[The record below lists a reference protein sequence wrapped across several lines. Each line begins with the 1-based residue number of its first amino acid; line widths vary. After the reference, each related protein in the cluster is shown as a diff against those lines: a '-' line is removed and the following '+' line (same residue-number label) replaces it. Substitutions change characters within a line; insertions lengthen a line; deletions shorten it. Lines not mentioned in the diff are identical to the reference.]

1 MMVHS
6 WRGTVGVIKPTYRV
20 GSLES
25 FIRLLPDGVG
35 VLPLYLNVRRGTEK
49 EFLDTMD
56 AIREKVAELAEA
68 GVDLIHP
75 EGAPPFM
82 LHGFDGEAQIV
93 AEMQAE
99 HRRPVYTSG
108 MTHVEA
114 LRALNVRCLVGV
126 TYFSGEINER
136 YATYFRQ
143 AGFEVLAMEGIPV
156 PFEDV
161 VRLSPYE
168 IYAFVKK
175 IFLNCPQADGLY
187 LLGSAWKVLGMVEM
201 LEQDL
206 GVPVVH
212 PVPARVWA
220 TQKRLHVR
228 ETRTGFGRLL
238 AEMP

>member
-25 FIRLLPDGVG
+25 FIRLLPDGIG

-49 EFLDTMD
+49 EFLDAMTP
-56 AIREKVAELAEA
+56 IREKVAELAEA
-68 GVDLIHP
+68 GVDVIHP

-82 LHGFDGEAQIV
+82 VRGFDGEAQIV
-93 AEMQAE
+93 AEMEAE
-99 HRRPVYTSG
+99 YGRPVYTSG

-114 LRALNVRCLVGV
+114 MHALGITRLVGV
-126 TYFSGEINER
+126 TYFSGDINER
-136 YATYFRQ
+136 YADYFRQ
-143 AGFEVLAMEGIPV
+143 AGFNVLAMEGIPV
-156 PFEDV
+156 PFQDV
-161 VRLSPYE
+161 VKLSPYE
-168 IYAFVKK
+168 VYAFVKK
-175 IFLNCPQADGLY
+175 IFINCPHADGLY

-220 TQKRLHVR
+220 TQKRLRVR
-228 ETRTGFGRLL
+228 ETRNGFGRLL